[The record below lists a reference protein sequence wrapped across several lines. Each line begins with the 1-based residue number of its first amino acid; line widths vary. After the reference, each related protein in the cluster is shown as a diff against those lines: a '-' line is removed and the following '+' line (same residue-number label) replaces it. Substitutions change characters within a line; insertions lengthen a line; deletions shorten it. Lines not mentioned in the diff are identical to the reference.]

1 MFTTPWGSQKKYHSL
16 KRKRWHAIL
25 FAVFWFVLWQKHK
38 CMDSTD
44 ENWFCVP
51 HREHLNSGG
60 KYFLKNNKTDI
71 ALLAS
76 VNRLS
81 FLTLWD

>member
-1 MFTTPWGSQKKYHSL
+1 MGITEKILQPKEEKVACYPICCVLVCFTAETQMHG
-16 KRKRWHAIL
+16 
-25 FAVFWFVLWQKHK
+25 
-38 CMDSTD
+38 STD